1 MNRAT
6 FAYSFQG
13 SDHIKKESNQKFAGK
28 KFPCQDRSFSG
39 EFEASEN
46 LENTDIP
53 LFVKNTGVL
62 NPVISVP
69 VELKPHNASFTL
81 VCVADGH
88 GGARYFWSD
97 KGAEFAIQT
106 AVEMLSATIDKIV
119 KLLEANDYEQINK
132 NLPNGFVKRWRRKC
146 FEKLCSVEQDDLR
159 DKIKE
164 LENEEPDVVQKYLD
178 ELPEFQKLADSYN
191 DIITRSPVI
200 LEAEDDEIHSLVQT
214 FAKLTLQKIFGCTA
228 VVYFQ
233 IKNSPVWY
241 AFKIGDSDL
250 YVSFGEGFIK
260 PIIDDPLC
268 ENSKTTSLC
277 DTNAEEFFCF
287 PESQFLDKEP
297 LSAFAS
303 TDGIADSFSSEEYLA
318 KFYNQTQFSFDE
330 DGIDKTTRE
339 LRVFIPKLSER
350 GSGDDISIAGVVVFD
365 NSPEAKKQRRET
377 AKTLAKQYYQH
388 KEWDKIGIVFKPYI
402 DNSEPEF
409 IVLKTVYDCW
419 HVQDSFSHGLSI
431 QALKLWK
438 QVFDEIN
445 KLVGDLHF
453 SRYQKRLNGCF
464 GFLHN
469 SLISRI
475 TKDAQANDDSTG
487 NDTICSLFDD
497 VIRSD
502 DEVLFFYKVIYEYL
516 LVKYRYEKKMFAGLE
531 GRMHDVMDELRQA
544 VKLAESQKN
553 WVMVRV
559 KADLKKWTY
568 YHLKRWTSVWAESLK
583 DSI

>member
-13 SDHIKKESNQKFAGK
+13 SDHIKKESNHKFAGK

-39 EFEASEN
+39 EFETSEN
-46 LENTDIP
+46 LEKKNIQ
-53 LFVKNTGVL
+53 LFVRNEDVVNTS
-62 NPVISVP
+62 ISVP

-106 AVEMLSATIDKIV
+106 AVEMLSSTIDRV
-119 KLLEANDYEQINK
+119 VTLLEVKEYEQINK
-132 NLPNGFVKRWRRKC
+132 KLPKSFLKRWRRKC

-260 PIIDDPLC
+260 PIKDDPRC

-330 DGIDKTTRE
+330 DGRDTTEGE
-339 LRVFIPKLSER
+339 LRDYIPKLSER
-350 GSGDDISIAGVVVFD
+350 GSGDDVSIAGVVVFD
-365 NSPEAKKQRRET
+365 NSTEAKKQRRET

-388 KEWDKIGIVFKPYI
+388 KEWDKISIVFKPYI

-409 IVLKTVYDCW
+409 IVLKTEYDCW

-445 KLVGDLHF
+445 KLNGDSYF
-453 SRYQKRLNGCF
+453 SLYQKKLDEFFGRLHD
-464 GFLHN
+464 L
-469 SLISRI
+469 LISLI
-475 TKDAQANDDSTG
+475 TKDAQANIYSTG
-487 NDTICSLFDD
+487 NDTICSLFDA
-497 VIRSD
+497 VICPD
-502 DEVLFFYKVIYEYL
+502 DEVLIFYKVIYEYL

-559 KADLKKWTY
+559 KDDLKKY
-568 YHLKRWTSVWAESLK
+568 IHDLLQRWTSMWE
-583 DSI
+583 